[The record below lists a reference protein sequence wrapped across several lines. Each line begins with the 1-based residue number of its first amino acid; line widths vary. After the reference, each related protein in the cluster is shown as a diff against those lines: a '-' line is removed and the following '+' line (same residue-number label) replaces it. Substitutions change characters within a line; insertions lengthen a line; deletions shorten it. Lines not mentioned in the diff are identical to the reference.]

1 MYISWQG
8 ISDSFAARKCSAGDK
23 STTGESIDC
32 SALDGIGVA
41 EQQPRTGATIRTV
54 EAIRAIV
61 KCFKVYMTPILA
73 VFSL

>member
-1 MYISWQG
+1 M
-8 ISDSFAARKCSAGDK
+8 DK
-23 STTGESIDC
+23 STTGESNDC

-61 KCFKVYMTPILA
+61 KCFKAYIGVILA
-73 VFSL
+73 VFSS